1 MREKVAILVA
11 ILAAI
16 AVLIRMDRND
26 PVMESSPVSTPAVA
40 IPIEADVQV
49 ALILDTSSSMDG
61 LLHQARSQISD
72 MIADLRKDREGRD
85 KSVAVSIYHYGNSS
99 ASEAS
104 GYVEELAPFTL
115 DVEKVQQGLDRVRVG
130 GEREFA
136 PSAIKKA
143 VLDAA
148 WSDKPEVQKLI
159 VIVGNEGFAQGPLGV
174 QEVMDLARSHHIA
187 IVPIYCADKSTSKAA
202 VSSWR
207 RVAGLAGVEFMS
219 IDPNQHISSVETP
232 LDAEILAKYRK
243 LYRDEQRDLDIHT
256 LPPVV
261 DYRKAEPTASAPSVE
276 ERQLRKEIQT
286 LQQKR
291 SAYLAGG
298 ASKDS
303 SNLRS
308 SFNRGAKSVLKGY

>member
-1 MREKVAILVA
+1 MKQRVAILVA
-11 ILAAI
+11 IFAAI
-16 AVLIRMDRND
+16 AILIRMDRND
-26 PVMESSPVSTPAVA
+26 PVLEPSPITTPAVA
-40 IPIEADVQV
+40 NTVEADVQV

-61 LLHQARSQISD
+61 LLNQARTQISD
-72 MIADLRKDREGRD
+72 MIADLRIDRDG
-85 KSVAVSIYHYGNSS
+85 KNKTVAVTIYHYGNSS

-115 DVEKVQQGLDRVRVG
+115 DVGKIQQGLERVRVG

-143 VLDAA
+143 VLDSN
-148 WSDKPEVQKLI
+148 WSDKPGVQKLI

-174 QEVMDLARSHHIA
+174 QEVMDLTRSHNIA
-187 IVPIYCADKSTSKAA
+187 VVPIYCADRSTSKAA

-219 IDPNQHISSVETP
+219 IDPNQHISSIETP
-232 LDAEILAKYRK
+232 LDAELMAKYRK
-243 LYRDEQRDLDIHT
+243 LYRDEQRNLDIDA
-256 LPPVV
+256 LPPVAE
-261 DYRKAEPTASAPSVE
+261 YRKGQSAASAPSAE
-276 ERQLRKEIQT
+276 DRQLRKEIEA
-286 LQQKR
+286 LQKKR
-291 SAYLAGG
+291 SAYLVGSAK
-298 ASKDS
+298 KDS